1 MKQALIAAF
10 LVVSAAP
17 VPVHAA
23 DNAKAKPPADH
34 LICRDQDEIG
44 SRLRTRRIC
53 MTKEQW
59 AQAQRDAQESVDLGQ
74 RRSSVTCPPNTAC
87 Q

>member
-10 LVVSAAP
+10 LLGSVVS
-17 VPVHAA
+17 VPAHAA
-23 DNAKAKPPADH
+23 DKPKANQPADR

-53 MTKEQW
+53 MTKQQW
-59 AQAQRDAQESVDLGQ
+59 DQARRDAQESVDLGQ
-74 RRSSVTCPPNTAC
+74 RRSAVTCPPNTVC
-87 Q
+87 S